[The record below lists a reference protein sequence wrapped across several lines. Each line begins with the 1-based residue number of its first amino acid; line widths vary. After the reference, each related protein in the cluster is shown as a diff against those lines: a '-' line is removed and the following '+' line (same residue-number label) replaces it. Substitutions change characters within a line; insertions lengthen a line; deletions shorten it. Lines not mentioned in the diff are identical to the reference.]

1 MINDKH
7 SSLSYRMSMGTAVV
21 YLYHP
26 RCGIKCVHFEACG
39 EDKSPGGA
47 AITVRLLQ
55 KKEYSAD
62 QEPRWGCNNS
72 EIVATSIVLM
82 IRQPSEALLIGCAA
96 NLH

>member
-1 MINDKH
+1 MAYNVSILKPVG
-7 SSLSYRMSMGTAVV
+7 RGQE
-21 YLYHP
+21 P
-26 RCGIKCVHFEACG
+26 RWGCNNSEIVAKKYSAEQ
-39 EDKSPGGA
+39 EPRWA

-55 KKEYSAD
+55 KKYSAD

-82 IRQPSEALLIGCAA
+82 IWQPSEALLIGCTA